1 MSLPDGV
8 KVKVHYTGTL
18 DDGSQFDCSR
28 ERGPLEFTLGANE
41 VLPGF
46 ERAAAELELGSST
59 VITLSAADAY
69 GPHHSEA
76 TQTVPESAFLEPPQV
91 GAVAHFVGPDGQPL
105 AATISDVSDGQ
116 VTLDFN
122 HPLAGQN
129 LTFAIELVE
138 IIGHSDTPL

>member
-1 MSLPDGV
+1 MSLPNGV

-28 ERGPLEFTLGANE
+28 DREPLEFTLGAGE

-46 ERAAAELELGSST
+46 ERAIAELELGSST
-59 VITLSAADAY
+59 TITLPAEEAY
-69 GPHHSEA
+69 GPHHAEA
-76 TQTVPESAFLEPPQV
+76 TQAVPAAAFLEPPQV
-91 GAVAHFVGPDGQPL
+91 GAIAHFVGPEGQPL
-105 AATISDVSDGQ
+105 AATISAVSDED

-129 LTFAIELVE
+129 LTFSIELVE
-138 IIGHSDTPL
+138 ITGHSDTTL

>member
-1 MSLPDGV
+1 MSLPNGV

-28 ERGPLEFTLGANE
+28 DREPLEFTLGANE

-46 ERAAAELELGSST
+46 ERAVAELELGSST
-59 VITLSAADAY
+59 IITLPAAGAY
-69 GPHHSEA
+69 GPHHPEA
-76 TQTVPESAFLEPPQV
+76 TQTVPASAFLEPPQV
-91 GAVAHFVGPDGQPL
+91 GAVAHFVGPEGQPL
-105 AATISDVSDGQ
+105 AATISDVSDEQ

-122 HPLAGQN
+122 HPLAGQT

-138 IIGHSDTPL
+138 ITRHSDTPL